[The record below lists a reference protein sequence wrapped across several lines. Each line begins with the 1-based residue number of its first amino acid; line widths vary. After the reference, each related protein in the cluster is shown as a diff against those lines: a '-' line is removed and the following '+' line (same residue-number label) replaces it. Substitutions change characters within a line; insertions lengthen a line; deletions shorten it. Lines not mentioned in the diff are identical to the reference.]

1 MLEQVG
7 TVVDTDGVVATVSFM
22 RASACEGCHR
32 HAEGCSA
39 CSLLGGD
46 RRHLARVRNPIGA
59 PAGARVRVASSERRM
74 LAYAALV
81 FLFPLLLALAFYLV
95 GAAVWGAGSLPAGL
109 LAAAG
114 FLLAFLVTMSISAFL
129 SRRLPEAEIIA
140 LINNREGE

>member
-7 TVVDTDGVVATVSFM
+7 LVVDTEGDIATVSFM

-46 RRHLARVRNPIGA
+46 RRHTTRVKNPIGA
-59 PAGARVRVASSERRM
+59 RPGDRVRVAAPEGR
-74 LAYAALV
+74 LVAYAALV
-81 FLFPLLLALAFYLV
+81 FLFPILLALLAYLI
-95 GAAVWGAGSLPAGL
+95 GAAVWGGSSMPAGL
-109 LAAAG
+109 LAAGG
-114 FLLAFLVTMSISAFL
+114 FLLAILVIILVSA
-129 SRRLPEAEIIA
+129 RVAKKPPEAEIIA